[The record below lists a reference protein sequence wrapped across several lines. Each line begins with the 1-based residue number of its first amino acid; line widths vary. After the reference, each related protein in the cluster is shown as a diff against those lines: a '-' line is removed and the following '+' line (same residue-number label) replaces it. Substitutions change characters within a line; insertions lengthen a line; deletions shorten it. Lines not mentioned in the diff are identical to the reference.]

1 MRGVSHENKK
11 YYKARIRSLITQNSE
26 ITQRELQDRL
36 TQEGLHLKYFGA
48 LVNGIHSVRARR
60 ANTWMPNHSL
70 DSQQMMSE
78 MAILRKRSE
87 KELRTSLDIAAPE
100 VVGNL
105 NCCSSFIK
113 SQVEAPF

>member
-1 MRGVSHENKK
+1 MSCP
-11 YYKARIRSLITQNSE
+11 ILNSE
-26 ITQRELQDRL
+26 HATVLSAPDISTTASCAAMASNL
-36 TQEGLHLKYFGA
+36 FGA